1 MSSPPD
7 FPRRR
12 DRRRRYANE
21 LIAFAAVVA
30 LAAPSTVGAA
40 SPRTRASRSC
50 TFLSGRSAA
59 TRPILPHRAASIAV
73 GLPRGGSDDY
83 DTEEIEED
91 ATEEETE
98 EEEDEEDEA
107 LLASLAAAQRK
118 RKAAE
123 KAKLSAVLKSIPK
136 KKRKRKMPSITVPYL
151 VRLIFRPLTVLAMT
165 REYWRS
171 LIDPAYPE
179 IDSSEGLRSALE
191 AKAKKNVG
199 ARRKPNRTMKPGQA
213 KTLSD
218 LPVLSA

>member
-1 MSSPPD
+1 
-7 FPRRR
+7 
-12 DRRRRYANE
+12 
-21 LIAFAAVVA
+21 
-30 LAAPSTVGAA
+30 
-40 SPRTRASRSC
+40 
-50 TFLSGRSAA
+50 
-59 TRPILPHRAASIAV
+59 
-73 GLPRGGSDDY
+73 LPRGGSDDY
-83 DTEEIEED
+83 DTEETEED
-91 ATEEETE
+91 ATEEETEEEE

-171 LIDPAYPE
+171 LVDPAYPE

-191 AKAKKNVG
+191 AKAKKNGG